1 MNKDRL
7 WLREVTTEDNFEGLY
22 FLQDLVNEKG
32 IMFAPAPKGIDE
44 NSYGD
49 WLQTK
54 MNVANGVNMP
64 DEFIPCTT
72 YWVMLNDKIIGLAN
86 IKHYLNDNLRKKVGI
101 WVYQ

>member
-32 IMFAPAPKGIDE
+32 IMVAPAPTDIDE

-49 WLQTK
+49 
-54 MNVANGVNMP
+54 
-64 DEFIPCTT
+64 
-72 YWVMLNDKIIGLAN
+72 
-86 IKHYLNDNLRKKVGI
+86 
-101 WVYQ
+101 